1 MRLAYLILLFTLIFS
16 VHSIQSQPLPPS
28 NDSAQKALMESPR
41 HGEYVDVPYPGNDH
55 PIKTWVVY
63 PERPTR
69 APVIIVIHEIFGLT
83 DWIRAIADDLAREG
97 YLAIAPDFI
106 SGLGPDGGGTDSFD
120 SRDEIVSTIR
130 SLTPNEVARRLNA
143 VRDYAL
149 TIPAATEKIATIG
162 FCWGGTMSFYYATAQ
177 PDLNAAVVFYGT
189 SPDTTLL
196 HSIHAPVLGLYAE
209 DDARVNVTI
218 EPAAKEMERLEKIFE
233 YYIYPGAG
241 HGFVRQ
247 QEGRDGANLT
257 ATERAWEQMFTFLH
271 QYLE

>member
-1 MRLAYLILLFTLIFS
+1 MRTVIIVLSALIILWAAP
-16 VHSIQSQPLPPS
+16 IQSRSLPPS
-28 NDSAQKALMESPR
+28 NETAQEALDQSPR
-41 HGEYVDVPYPGNDH
+41 HGEFVDIVFPDGEH

-69 APVIIVIHEIFGLT
+69 APVVIVIHEIFGLT

-106 SGLGPDGGGTDSFD
+106 SGFGPDGGGTESFET
-120 SRDEIVSTIR
+120 RDDIVRTIR
-130 SLTPNEVARRLNA
+130 NLTPEDVINRLDA

-149 TIPAATEKIATIG
+149 TIAAATEKIATIG

-177 PDLNAAVVFYGT
+177 PELHAAVIFYGS
-189 SPDTTLL
+189 SPETELL
-196 HSIHAPVLGLYAE
+196 SSIHAPVLGLYAE

-218 EPAAKEMERLEKIFE
+218 EPAAQEMEQLDKSFE
-233 YYIYPGAG
+233 YYIYPDAG

-247 QEGRDGANLT
+247 QDGREGANLN
-257 ATERAWEQMFTFLH
+257 ATKRAWEQMFIFLH